1 MSVLVSDILL
11 FLLCGFRLRFLKARG
26 IQGRSLQGTHPN
38 SDACS
43 GICGFARGLRPDNDP
58 VLCPKIRTESLS
70 TASSTRPATSE
81 WVVTRLAEGSN
92 EQTTSFG

>member
-26 IQGRSLQGTHPN
+26 IQGRSLEVTHPN
-38 SDACS
+38 SEACS
-43 GICGFARGLRPDNDP
+43 GICGFPRGLRPDNDP
-58 VLCPKIRTESLS
+58 VLCPKIKTEPLS

-81 WVVTRLAEGSN
+81 WVVTRLPESST
-92 EQTTSFG
+92 EETSSFG